1 MAQEK
6 TEKTKNKMNFAKT
19 LGGIFLIIVSFLL
32 LSFVFNKIKKE
43 RLEYKQ
49 SINKNTKTIEEP
61 SINHNSKENNN
72 LATESRR
79 KNTNRIDEIDIPKLF
94 GTEMPNVS
102 QSIENDKNNTEK
114 TENNKKT
121 NKNNTNKITSINQN
135 TKEKAIKEKENIE
148 QISNTYLE
156 NIRNNSRKSMSKY
169 LDEFGGDYKK
179 AKKIYIW
186 NLIRKTLTP
195 IFIAVFIFSY
205 IYQYLMG
212 LKDNKIW
219 KQGYY
224 IRVISV
230 IIIFI
235 LQFIPFIYSLIVKS
249 WGN

>member
-6 TEKTKNKMNFAKT
+6 TDKIKNKMNFAKT

-49 SINKNTKTIEEP
+49 STNKNVSKIQEP
-61 SINHNSKENNN
+61 SINQNSKQNNN
-72 LATESRR
+72 IATENRR
-79 KNTNRIDEIDIPKLF
+79 RNTNRIDEIDIPKLF
-94 GTEMPNVS
+94 GSEIPNVR
-102 QSIENDKNNTEK
+102 QSIENDKNNTE
-114 TENNKKT
+114 NNNEINQ
-121 NKNNTNKITSINQN
+121 NKNNTNKRTNTNIN

-148 QISNTYLE
+148 QISNAYLE
-156 NIRNNSRKSMSKY
+156 NVKNNSKKGMSKY
-169 LDEFGGDYKK
+169 LDEFGGDLKK
-179 AKKIYIW
+179 AKKLYIL

-195 IFIAVFIFSY
+195 IFIGIFIFSY

-219 KQGYY
+219 KQGHY
-224 IRVISV
+224 IRIVTV